1 MHTIWECQQEV
12 AEGIRVE
19 SKHMDCRMKEVQAAV
34 TAADQGGCGQCSVP
48 QAMCARWRWDE
59 RQGQW
64 VEDRTSRCQYERVLI
79 PAMMAI
85 AELGRVEGK
94 RRVGAWLRGDNRSA
108 GGGVRGVPVVWQE
121 CMVGGGQGAAGS
133 SSIDN
138 VDAVK

>member
-1 MHTIWECQQEV
+1 
-12 AEGIRVE
+12 
-19 SKHMDCRMKEVQAAV
+19 MKEVQAAV
-34 TAADQGGCGQCSVP
+34 TAADQGGRGQCSVP
-48 QAMCARWRWDE
+48 QAMCARWQWDE